1 LTGLSTFLGIIMGT
15 AAVFTGTN
23 TMLAAL
29 SARAREIGIL
39 VALGFRPA
47 AVFMSFMIEALI
59 LGLMGGLV
67 GCVMVEKYDAEKAR
81 ALNFQRLL
89 AQEEK
94 RTGELDAELKKVKR
108 EASELEA
115 RSREMTAQL
124 QAVREQLARIQ
135 EDAAAMR
142 EAAMLREREREELS
156 RARQASKPKRAERV
170 MPVPSESA
178 AKPEAKAD
186 NSRPIYHEVKPG
198 ETLFRLS
205 RQYGV
210 EVRSI
215 REWNHLQDDLIEV
228 GQKLI
233 VGHQ

>member
-1 LTGLSTFLGIIMGT
+1 MTLGKMINIATVGLGSVL
-15 AAVFTGTN
+15 
-23 TMLAAL
+23 
-29 SARAREIGIL
+29 
-39 VALGFRPA
+39 
-47 AVFMSFMIEALI
+47 
-59 LGLMGGLV
+59 LV

-115 RSREMTAQL
+115 RNREMTAQL

>member
-1 LTGLSTFLGIIMGT
+1 MTLGKMINIATVGLGSVL
-15 AAVFTGTN
+15 
-23 TMLAAL
+23 
-29 SARAREIGIL
+29 
-39 VALGFRPA
+39 
-47 AVFMSFMIEALI
+47 
-59 LGLMGGLV
+59 LV
-67 GCVMVEKYDAEKAR
+67 GCVMAEKYDAEKAR

-94 RTGELDAELKKVKR
+94 RTGELDSELKKVKR
-108 EASELEA
+108 DASELEA
-115 RSREMTAQL
+115 RNREITAQL
-124 QAVREQLARIQ
+124 QALREQLARIQ

-142 EAAMLREREREELS
+142 DAAMLREREEPS
-156 RARQASKPKRAERV
+156 RRRQLSKPKRAERV

-178 AKPEAKAD
+178 SKPEVPEVKEEVQGD
-186 NSRPIYHEVKPG
+186 DGQPIYHEVKPG
-198 ETLFRLS
+198 ETLLRLS

-210 EVRSI
+210 DVRSI